1 MIKMIEIFFEV
12 ILALFAAI
20 GLACVCVE
28 IVKIFGL
35 GRKFGRAEM
44 TVWFDEKA
52 DKRAL
57 VEEIFSDGRLE
68 CIIKVPAES
77 LSDFDRAELEH
88 YIENGKIVLF

>member
-1 MIKMIEIFFEV
+1 MIEIFFEV

-20 GLACVCVE
+20 GLACICGE

-44 TVWFDEKA
+44 TVWFDERA

-57 VEEIFSDGRLE
+57 VEEIFSDGRLD

-77 LSDFDRAELEH
+77 LSDFDRAELDDL
-88 YIENGKIVLF
+88 IMKGKVVLF